1 MILKCKAINVTKG
14 LLIHLAYKMTQLSI
28 IVAVANANVIGINNT
43 LPWHLPEDLK
53 RFKALTMGHH
63 IVMGR
68 KTYESL
74 GRLLPGRTTVIV
86 TRNKHYCV
94 EGAVVVHSI
103 EQALAVCA
111 EDDEVFLIGGAEL
124 YQQGFAH
131 ADKLYMTEVHTD
143 VEGDAFL
150 PDFDLTQW
158 DEVARESHQAENGL
172 AFSYVTYQRRIID
185 KSA

>member
-1 MILKCKAINVTKG
+1 MTK
-14 LLIHLAYKMTQLSI
+14 LSI
-28 IVAVANANVIGINNT
+28 IVAVANDSVIGINNT

-86 TRNKHYCV
+86 TRNKDYHV
-94 EGAVVVHSI
+94 EGAMVVHSI
-103 EQALAVCA
+103 EQALTVCA

-131 ADKLYMTEVHTD
+131 ADKIYLTEVNAD
-143 VEGDAFL
+143 FAGDAFL
-150 PDFDLTQW
+150 PNFDLTEW
-158 DEVARESHQAENGL
+158 NELSRESYQAENGL
-172 AFSYVTYQRRIID
+172 AFSYVTYQRNRID